1 MTTLPE
7 RLLAAASGMDTAGN
21 TITARLL
28 REAATALQPSA
39 GGEVVPD
46 AWLWICNGKPVNAF
60 LYKPG
65 EGDPEH
71 WQPKGYSAKPLYL
84 ASPAQADGFVLD
96 AEKLTAWLDEQ
107 LHDAESSWIDTL
119 QELWEDGHDVPSST
133 EYPALWIAERL
144 PGYLAASTPPSA
156 PRAGDTAQDSGQG

>member
-84 ASPAQADGFVLD
+84 ASPAQADGWVRVPDHYDANIAYAACVLEQSTCAID
-96 AEKLTAWLDEQ
+96 RLNAPPLRKLVSLMRKKPNLTA
-107 LHDAESSWIDTL
+107 A
-119 QELWEDGHDVPSST
+119 
-133 EYPALWIAERL
+133 
-144 PGYLAASTPPSA
+144 PSA